1 MKVKNIR
8 KYLTEEQ
15 ITERVKA
22 MGEQISKDYG
32 GETVYLHFKGIDFL
46 YL

>member
-22 MGEQISKDYG
+22 MGEQIRY
-32 GETVYLHFKGIDFL
+32 TVSPP
-46 YL
+46 

>member
-15 ITERVKA
+15 ITEREKA
-22 MGEQISKDYG
+22 MGEQISRDYG
-32 GETVYLHFKGIDFL
+32 VETVYMI
-46 YL
+46 

>member
-15 ITERVKA
+15 ITERVKQWENRSA
-22 MGEQISKDYG
+22 KIMAVRPYI
-32 GETVYLHFKGIDFL
+32 
-46 YL
+46 